1 MRSAL
6 VVGINTYS
14 NLKHLQ
20 TPANDA
26 EAIAHRLEQSGNFTV
41 RRLPDVQPS
50 KAFEIGQTTPVY
62 RKELREQLQQLFN
75 PVNEKEIPDTAL
87 FYFSGHGIQ
96 INKSSWQESQLATS
110 ETDPDVEN
118 GYALQDLRK
127 LLENSPVKQKIIW
140 LDCCHSGSLLDLS
153 EADTGYR
160 GKGRDLCF
168 IAAAYQEAYLAS
180 DDTHSFLTSILLE
193 ALNPRSYLGRRITN
207 LSLTEF
213 LDQKRQT
220 NPKLRNTPQRPIFAN
235 LGGSIDLIPLCNQP
249 KPKDLPNPSS
259 TELICPYKGLNFFGH
274 EGDDP
279 KYFFGRIA
287 LTDKLLQRVS
297 EGNFLVVTGAS
308 GSGKSSV
315 VRAGLI
321 YQLNQGL
328 RRSGTNQ
335 WKIHILRPGTSP
347 RRSESPLKN
356 LARAFVNDN
365 LSKGEGAEVKR
376 AEERVNIEKLLEGHG
391 GKGLGRLVDES
402 SASRVLLVVDQ
413 FEEIFSSLIDETE
426 RRSFISCLLEAIN
439 NSAKLCLVLVIRSD
453 FISSCMEQDYTGLAS
468 RMEGSSLE
476 TVAPMEEGELQ
487 EAIVEP
493 AKQMGVDVEPK
504 LIKQMKLD
512 VADSAA
518 SLPLVQYTLTELWYR
533 SQNQGDNRLTFADY
547 LDLGG
552 IQQALEKRANQVY
565 DALTSNEQK
574 IAQRIFLQLTQ
585 PGEGTEPTRRQINK
599 QSLVTSPESA
609 AIVDRVLQ
617 KLVDEKLIVT
627 NVSSTKGAESDAES
641 EQMPT
646 VEVAHEALIRYWSK
660 LRQWL
665 YDNQD
670 ALRKR
675 LRIEKRAQEWKD
687 NRKPIELAYL
697 LQGTKLAEAE
707 EFIETYGDAL
717 PLQVLAQEF
726 VRVSQAECDRLQREE
741 ETRRQREIDTLNRL
755 AQEQEEK
762 ASAEAEARKA
772 SDKAT
777 EEAQARAEAERR
789 EKEEQKKKTR
799 NARIATGLAIAACVA
814 VGFGSCQRMMS
825 EKANLEKAEATTQAL
840 LGNVQPKNLSSKTLE
855 TVLDQAKLL
864 AKNEQIDSALSLYTR
879 MRKTIENESR
889 FRSYDDTAE
898 KEIVALIN
906 SDKISILEK
915 YLKDSKIGEKII
927 DETDEIKSEPD
938 KRFTEGALRETYKIV
953 MIHAGT
959 DLNPTNGEIDEKET
973 EKMPCDILLAIEK
986 LWRDNTKQT
995 CGWFGSNRG
1004 GSAPECQKTE
1014 LGGKSLG
1021 TALFNPGSFQNLTYR
1036 YQNQCKS

>member
-1 MRSAL
+1 MRRAL
-6 VVGINTYS
+6 VVGVNTYS
-14 NLKHLQ
+14 NLGHLS

-41 RRLPDVQPS
+41 KRLPDVQPS
-50 KAFEIGQTTPVY
+50 EAIKIGQTTPVF
-62 RKELREQLQQLFN
+62 RKELRKELQQLFN
-75 PVNEKEIPDTAL
+75 PANEKEIPDTAL

-96 INKSSWQESQLATS
+96 INKGSWQESQLVTS

-118 GYALQDLRK
+118 GYALQDLRQ
-127 LLENSPVKQKIIW
+127 LLEGSPVKQKIIW

-153 EADTGYR
+153 EADPGYR
-160 GKGRDLCF
+160 GRGRDLCF

-180 DDTHSFLTSILLE
+180 DDTHSFLTSILLK
-193 ALNPRSYLGRRITN
+193 ALTPSSYLGGRITN
-207 LSLTEF
+207 LFLAEF
-213 LDQKRQT
+213 LDQELQT

-235 LGGSIDLIPLCNQP
+235 LGGSIDLIPLRNQP
-249 KPKDLPNPSS
+249 NPNLPHSGS
-259 TELICPYKGLNFFGH
+259 TESICPYKGLNFFDY

-279 KYFFGRIA
+279 KYFFGRTA

-365 LSKGEGAEVKR
+365 LSKVKR
-376 AEERVNIEKLLEGHG
+376 AEERGSIEKLLEEHG

-402 SASRVLLVVDQ
+402 SVSRVLLVVDQ

-439 NSAKLCLVLVIRSD
+439 NSAKLCLVLVMRSD
-453 FISSCMEQDYTGLAS
+453 FISSCMEQDYTGLAI
-468 RMEGSSLE
+468 RMEGASLE
-476 TVAPMEEGELQ
+476 TVAPMTEEELQ

-493 AKQMGVDVEPK
+493 AKQMGVDVEPR
-504 LIKQMKLD
+504 LIKQMKID

-565 DALTSNEQK
+565 DALTSNEQQ

-585 PGEGTEPTRRQINK
+585 PGEDTEPTRRQVNK
-599 QSLVTSPESA
+599 QSLITSPESA

-627 NVSSTKGAESDAES
+627 SALSTKGAESES
-641 EQMPT
+641 EQIPT

-670 ALRKR
+670 ALRTR
-675 LRIEKRAQEWKD
+675 LRIEKRAQEWKESG
-687 NRKPIELAYL
+687 KPLELAYL

-707 EFIETYGDAL
+707 EFIDTYGDDL

-726 VRVSQAECDRLQREE
+726 VRVSQAEGDRLEQQEKERHQREK
-741 ETRRQREIDTLNRL
+741 DTLNRL
-755 AQEQEEK
+755 LQEQEEK

-772 SDKAT
+772 SNKAQV
-777 EEAQARAEAERR
+777 EAEAR
-789 EKEEQKKKTR
+789 EKAERIAKEEEKKKTR
-799 NARIATGLAIAACVA
+799 NAKIAAGLAIAALVSF
-814 VGFGSCQRMMS
+814 GFFQQQLWENELTVSRAMLGLI
-825 EKANLEKAEATTQAL
+825 KAKDLT
-840 LGNVQPKNLSSKTLE
+840 PKNLQDTLKI
-855 TVLDQAKLL
+855 AKEN
-864 AKNEQIDSALSLYTR
+864 AQRGNIDSALELYGEI
-879 MRKTIENESR
+879 RKSIGNETE
-889 FRSYDDTAE
+889 FEFFDGAA
-898 KEIVALIN
+898 KNEIVDLV
-906 SDKISILEK
+906 KTYKMPVLEK

-927 DETDEIKSEPD
+927 DETKSDPD

-953 MIHAGT
+953 MIYTGT
-959 DLNPTNGEIDEKET
+959 DLNPTNGEIDEKEV

-986 LWRDNTKQT
+986 LWRNHTKQT
-995 CGWFGSNRG
+995 CGWVGSNTDYG
-1004 GSAPECQKTE
+1004 AAPDCQEAE
-1014 LGGKSLG
+1014 LKGVSLG
-1021 TALFNPGSFQNLTYR
+1021 TALFDPVSFQYLLYR